1 MKHLGKYI
9 IALGI
14 VTGCMLF
21 YVHQHTAILLCSYTI
36 NQKQE
41 TLTALIDVHKNLKF
55 QLASLTSP
63 TTLEQKLADANVN
76 LVLPQEIKVV
86 KVPIT
91 HTEPIHMV
99 ENRLVSRDRGILRFL
114 SFEKEAQAELPTFE

>member
-14 VTGCMLF
+14 VTGCMLL
-21 YVHQHTAILLCSYTI
+21 YVHQHIAILLCSYTI
-36 NQKQE
+36 NQKDE

-76 LVLPQEIKVV
+76 LVLPKEIKIV

-99 ENRLVSRDRGILRFL
+99 ENSLVSRDSGIFRFFG
-114 SFEKEAQAELPTFE
+114 FEKEAQAELPTFE